1 MQKTIE
7 VVYEKG
13 RFKPLEKVNLREGE
27 MITIRVAKIESNIRT
42 AKSIL
47 SRLDSLPK
55 RKVDLKLAEELYYE
69 GRSSD

>member
-42 AKSIL
+42 AKSML